1 MIGQKGEVL
10 SKMNNIISAISEF
23 IFVEHKPLKSD
34 LIIVVG
40 GSFPQLAEKAAEL
53 YNDGFAPKVMAGGG
67 FSVKSGCFA
76 GVKDKADIYN
86 KNYKTECDFYTDV
99 LLHNGVPECDILRE
113 DKSGHTRENAELAA
127 KAAADSGINVK
138 RLIIVCKRFH
148 ARRCQ
153 IFFQAAFPQAEILVV
168 PADVVGTMN
177 VTKDNW
183 YTNEY
188 GIKRVLGELTKC
200 GNQVNAADIEGM
212 IHA

>member
-1 MIGQKGEVL
+1 
-10 SKMNNIISAISEF
+10 MNNIISAISEF
-23 IFVEHKPLKSD
+23 IFVEHKPEKSD

-67 FSVKSGCFA
+67 FSVKSGCFV

-86 KNYKTECDFYTDV
+86 KDYKTECDFYTDV
-99 LLHNGVPECDILRE
+99 LLHNGVPECDIMRE

-153 IFFQAAFPQAEILVV
+153 IFFQAAFPQAEVLIV
-168 PADVVGTMN
+168 PADIGSSAMN

-183 YTNEY
+183 YTDEY
-188 GIKRVLGELTKC
+188 GIKRVLGELARC
-200 GNQVNAADIEGM
+200 GEQVNASDIAGM
-212 IHA
+212 IHSNK